1 MKNDKM
7 TKKTLI
13 KNGQVLLA
21 EPFMLD
27 PYFRRAVVLLCEH
40 HEEGSIGF
48 ILNKS
53 IDMTVNEL
61 VAEFP
66 VFEAEVFY
74 GGPVQTDTLHYVH
87 NIGELLDESVKVSPG
102 VWWGGDFEQLKFLI
116 KSGLLEP
123 HNIRFFVG
131 YAGWSGGQLDE
142 EMRGGS
148 WVSAEMDA
156 NYLFK
161 TRPQKLWS
169 QVMHNKGDL
178 FEVIADMPEHDTWN

>member
-61 VAEFP
+61 VSEFP

-102 VWWGGDFEQLKFLI
+102 VWWGGDFVQLKFLI